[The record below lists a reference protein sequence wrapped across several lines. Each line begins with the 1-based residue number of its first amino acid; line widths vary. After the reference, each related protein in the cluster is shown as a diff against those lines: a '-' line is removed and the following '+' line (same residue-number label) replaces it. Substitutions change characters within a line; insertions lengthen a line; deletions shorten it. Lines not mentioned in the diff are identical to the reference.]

1 MKFHD
6 DIMRIVRENTFFRQE
21 IVTGSHSQV
30 VVMSIPV
37 GGEIGVEV
45 HEVDQTLLFVEGT
58 GEAILDDEKTSITA
72 GHLVFVPAGTKH
84 NFLNTGL
91 GDMKLI
97 TVYAPPE
104 HQPGTV
110 HKTKAEA
117 DAAEGH

>member
-1 MKFHD
+1 
-6 DIMRIVRENTFFRQE
+6 
-21 IVTGSHSQV
+21 
-30 VVMSIPV
+30 MSIPV
-37 GGEIGVEV
+37 GGEIGMEV
-45 HEVDQTLLFVEGT
+45 HEVDQTLLFVEGA

-84 NFLNTGL
+84 NFLNTGS

-97 TVYAPPE
+97 TVYAPSE